1 MRPVMRLW
9 LAAAALIAAGALG
22 AGIALGLRSPQV
34 SHDSP
39 AARPPGPSR
48 APASPAAAAPQT
60 AAYSLR
66 TLDDTGDDTFNQLL
80 GINNTGHIAGYF
92 GSGAAGHPSR
102 GYILRP
108 PYGPSRYQD
117 IDVPGSAQTQ
127 LTGLND
133 EGVQVGFSSA
143 RSVAGPAGGST
154 AFVLEDG
161 RFTSVG
167 FPPGDSSSPPVNQLL
182 GVDDHDVAVGFYTDA
197 QGHDHGYRYDIATR
211 RFSPV
216 LVPGAA
222 SVTAAAI
229 NNSGSVA
236 GFFTGRGHPTEGF
249 FLRRADQLY
258 LLRVPGA
265 TMTEALGVNDN
276 GEVVGAYRLGNGS
289 GAVTRGFTWTR
300 EHGFATVDGPDG
312 AAATT
317 INGVNNAGDLVGFYV
332 SRDGQTD
339 GLVATPDR

>member
-34 SHDSP
+34 SYDSP

-80 GINNTGHIAGYF
+80 GINNNGHIVGYF

-108 PYGPSRYQD
+108 PYGPSQYQD

-133 EGVQVGFSSA
+133 EGVQVGFWSG
-143 RSVAGPAGGST
+143 RSGEGPAGDST
-154 AFVLEDG
+154 AFFLESG

-167 FPPGDSSSPPVNQLL
+167 FPPGDSSRPPVNQLL
-182 GVDDHDVAVGFYTDA
+182 GVDDHDVAIGFYTDA
-197 QGHDHGYRYDIATR
+197 QGRDHGYRYDIATR

-249 FLRRADQLY
+249 FQRAGQLY

-289 GAVTRGFTWTR
+289 GAVTRGFTWTS

-317 INGVNNAGDLVGFYV
+317 INGVNNAGDLVGSYV